1 MQPNPDERML
11 EAPPLTVQLFLNNSL
26 LKRGGT
32 RFGRLLAASASSH
45 LSFSLDWL
53 ADLTQ

>member
-11 EAPPLTVQLFLNNSL
+11 EAPSLTVQLFLNNSL